1 MEQFPSKD
9 LRWKMLANNL
19 ELALRRR
26 KSIVLFSEVISIQ
39 DEILHDVFHTKV
51 SGKKNF
57 EIKRNIMDL
66 NRVNLILLNCTYSRL
81 HLRPFSIRV
90 VEQN

>member
-1 MEQFPSKD
+1 MGRFPSED

-39 DEILHDVFHTKV
+39 GEIPHDVFHTKV
-51 SGKKNF
+51 SGKKSF

-66 NRVNLILLNCTYSRL
+66 NRVNLILLNRT
-81 HLRPFSIRV
+81 
-90 VEQN
+90 